1 MKPYRCIT
9 SYHIS
14 HCSLDLILN
23 IFSSQVTLERTA
35 RLMLTSAL
43 LIPVTTTVSVLI
55 GSTAISVP
63 ASTAGSEP
71 TARAT
76 WTTAPPTPAIMAG
89 CARTGSTP
97 TPVTVPT
104 VSQEAGVRSTT
115 TSVSTITVSTAAV
128 SMASMI
134 SRVIATLAM
143 PGDFATRKLTSAMSI
158 LVITEALARGDC
170 AEVTR

>member
-14 HCSLDLILN
+14 LCSLDFILN

-97 TPVTVPT
+97 TPATVPT
-104 VSQEAGVRSTT
+104 GSQAADVRRTT
-115 TSVSTITVSTAAV
+115 MSVSTITASTAGV
-128 SMASMI
+128 LTASMTL
-134 SRVIATLAM
+134 RVIATLGM
-143 PGDFATRKLTSAMSI
+143 PGDSATQKLTSVM
-158 LVITEALARGDC
+158 
-170 AEVTR
+170 